1 MTIHKYLL
9 ISALMLGCT
18 QLSAQPAQSRV
29 QNNQTRTTTGTA
41 TRTTGTTTGTA
52 TRTTGTTTGTATR
65 TTGTT
70 TRTTTANRNAAAQQ
84 TPSRAS
90 LMFPTTVEQPADAS
104 WRRDIY
110 RELDLTKDENAALY
124 YPVEPMANGQV
135 NLFTLLFQ
143 LLNTGKIPA
152 YTYDPSGL
160 ENFNQDNRMHFK
172 DMLDRFEIPY
182 EVNGNSIKVEPVD
195 VPSAEVLSYFVKES
209 SYYDQHTATYHS
221 RVTAICPVM
230 HRAGNVID
238 FNSPGFASDVQKNPL
253 FWVKIEDIETYL
265 SQHEVMTS
273 NINNAATMSL
283 ADFFA
288 TNKYKG
294 TIYMTANMQGKSLIQ
309 EAGSDTALVAAQ
321 KKIEKEMVDFEQH
334 IWHAPVDSAE
344 LARKDSIAAA
354 EQAAKKAK
362 KSTSTS
368 SRTSARAS
376 KSEKSSNSGSS
387 SSGSSAPRVSV
398 RRERH

>member
-1 MTIHKYLL
+1 
-9 ISALMLGCT
+9 MLGCAE
-18 QLSAQPAQSRV
+18 LNAQPAQSRV
-29 QNNQTRTTTGTA
+29 QNNQTRTATGTANRTTTGTA
-41 TRTTGTTTGTA
+41 ITRTTTGTTTA
-52 TRTTGTTTGTATR
+52 ANRTT
-65 TTGTT
+65 
-70 TRTTTANRNAAAQQ
+70 AQQ

-90 LMFPTTVEQPADAS
+90 LMFPTAVDQPADAS

-124 YPVEPMANGQV
+124 YPVEQMANGQV

-152 YTYDPSGL
+152 YTYDMSGL

-172 DMLDRFEIPY
+172 DMLDRYKIPY
-182 EVNGNSIKVEPVD
+182 EVSGNTIKVEPID

-230 HRAGNVID
+230 HRTGDIID

-253 FWVKIEDIETYL
+253 FWVKMDDIETYL
-265 SQHEVMTS
+265 SQHDVMTS
-273 NINNAATMSL
+273 NINNAAVMSM

-321 KKIEKEMVDFEQH
+321 KKIEQEMVDFEQH

-344 LARKDSIAAA
+344 LARQDSIAAA
-354 EQAAKKAK
+354 ELASKKAK
-362 KSTSTS
+362 KTSTS
-368 SRTSARAS
+368 SRTTARAT
-376 KSEKSSNSGSS
+376 KNEKSSSSGSS
-387 SSGSSAPRVSV
+387 SSGNTAPRVSV

>member
-124 YPVEPMANGQV
+124 YPVEPMANG
-135 NLFTLLFQ
+135 
-143 LLNTGKIPA
+143 
-152 YTYDPSGL
+152 Y
-160 ENFNQDNRMHFK
+160 
-172 DMLDRFEIPY
+172 
-182 EVNGNSIKVEPVD
+182 
-195 VPSAEVLSYFVKES
+195 
-209 SYYDQHTATYHS
+209 
-221 RVTAICPVM
+221 
-230 HRAGNVID
+230 
-238 FNSPGFASDVQKNPL
+238 
-253 FWVKIEDIETYL
+253 
-265 SQHEVMTS
+265 
-273 NINNAATMSL
+273 
-283 ADFFA
+283 
-288 TNKYKG
+288 
-294 TIYMTANMQGKSLIQ
+294 
-309 EAGSDTALVAAQ
+309 
-321 KKIEKEMVDFEQH
+321 
-334 IWHAPVDSAE
+334 
-344 LARKDSIAAA
+344 
-354 EQAAKKAK
+354 
-362 KSTSTS
+362 
-368 SRTSARAS
+368 
-376 KSEKSSNSGSS
+376 
-387 SSGSSAPRVSV
+387 
-398 RRERH
+398 